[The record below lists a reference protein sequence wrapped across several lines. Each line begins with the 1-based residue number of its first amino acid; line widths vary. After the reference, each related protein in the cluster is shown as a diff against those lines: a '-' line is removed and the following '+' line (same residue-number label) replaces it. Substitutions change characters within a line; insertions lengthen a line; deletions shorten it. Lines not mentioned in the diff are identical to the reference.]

1 MASEKYMRLDP
12 AYRKLQKL
20 RDLVREQKVPS
31 KIRYEI
37 DEVLDLMK
45 VSGKLYSFVGHFDGE
60 SRGFKIFQNYINS
73 NF

>member
-1 MASEKYMRLDP
+1 MRLDP

-31 KIRYEI
+31 KIRDEI

-45 VSGKLYSFVGHFDGE
+45 VSGKLYSFAGHLLDGE
-60 SRGFKIFQNYINS
+60 SRGFHIFQNFYINL
-73 NF
+73 NFKR

>member
-20 RDLVREQKVPS
+20 KDLVRKENVSS
-31 KIRYEI
+31 KIGDEI

-45 VSGKLYSFVGHFDGE
+45 VSEKLYSYIMLIAWTKRIVNLK
-60 SRGFKIFQNYINS
+60 SFKTT
-73 NF
+73 

>member
-20 RDLVREQKVPS
+20 RDLVKVPS
-31 KIRYEI
+31 KIRDEI

>member
-1 MASEKYMRLDP
+1 MRLDP

-31 KIRYEI
+31 KISEEI

-45 VSGKLYSFVGHFDGE
+45 VSGKLYSFVGHLDRE
-60 SRGFKIFQNYINS
+60 SRGINLKSFKTT
-73 NF
+73 

>member
-20 RDLVREQKVPS
+20 RDLVKVPS
-31 KIRYEI
+31 KISDEI

>member
-20 RDLVREQKVPS
+20 KDLVRKENVSS
-31 KIRYEI
+31 KIGDEI

-45 VSGKLYSFVGHFDGE
+45 VSGKLYS
-60 SRGFKIFQNYINS
+60 YIC
-73 NF
+73 